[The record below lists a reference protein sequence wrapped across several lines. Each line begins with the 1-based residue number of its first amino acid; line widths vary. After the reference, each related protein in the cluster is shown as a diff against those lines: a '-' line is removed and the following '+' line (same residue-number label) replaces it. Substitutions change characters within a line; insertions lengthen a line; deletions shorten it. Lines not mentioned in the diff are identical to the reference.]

1 MNPYE
6 FESNSDHGYVC
17 QDCRDFRSGR
27 CPEEDEGGEICSRFK
42 TAIENLNL
50 LDGGGDIVSNN

>member
-27 CPEEDEGGEICSRFK
+27 CPEEDDGGEICERFK
-42 TAIENLNL
+42 LAPMTYAEYARMMKEKEQ
-50 LDGGGDIVSNN
+50 